1 MNQARQL
8 IRKALGTY
16 LPLVPFLIFAL
27 FPVVW
32 MLISSFKSDREL
44 YDLSATPFWISKG
57 IVLAHYRELFFE
69 TSFVTWISNSFQV
82 SILATA
88 ISLVISVFAA
98 YALVRLRFPGA
109 AVFAVAI
116 FVTYLVPHA
125 LLFLPMN
132 QVVNFLGLADS
143 KWALVVTYPTF
154 LVPFSTWLIM
164 GYLKSI
170 PKEIEE
176 AALIDGC
183 SRIQVLFKVVI
194 PIAIPGIMCAT
205 LFSFTLCWNEFL
217 YALTFISSTTE
228 KMAPV
233 GVIAELIRG
242 DIYFWGAL
250 MAGAIT
256 ASLPIVFVYV
266 FFLDYFMS
274 GLTSGATKG

>member
-44 YDLSATPFWISKG
+44 YDLSATPFWINKG

-143 KWALVVTYPTF
+143 RWALVVTYPTF